1 MKIIKYEFT
10 KKNNYNIYLD
20 NGEVITLKESVITEN
35 ELLLKK
41 EINEELYNKL
51 IIDNRIY
58 ELYEVA
64 IKYINV
70 RLRSIKEIKDYLLKK
85 EKDTNIV
92 NIVCNRLIKNGY
104 LDDEIFTGAYIK
116 DKLNFTTMGDYKLK
130 KELERLGVESNI
142 IEEHLSNIDN
152 NLLEE
157 RIKKIIDK
165 DIRNNK
171 KYSGINLKN
180 KIYNH
185 LLSQGYSSSIVI
197 NIINTYDFQ
206 YIFLFISKN
215 INGDK
220 MKKIILVFTFLL
232 LLVGCSLSNSPTSKV
247 EDLLTKYQTLDKD
260 ITENIND
267 VVSKETLTEDQVERY
282 KSLIEKQYRNLTY
295 EVKDERYDGNNAT
308 ITVEIEVLDY
318 KKAINEVSASYLQR
332 DDYTVEEYNDT
343 KLAALE
349 QVKEKVLYTIDFDVN
364 KDTNGN
370 WRLANLNNET
380 IKKILGMY

>member
-1 MKIIKYEFT
+1 
-10 KKNNYNIYLD
+10 
-20 NGEVITLKESVITEN
+20 
-35 ELLLKK
+35 
-41 EINEELYNKL
+41 
-51 IIDNRIY
+51 
-58 ELYEVA
+58 
-64 IKYINV
+64 
-70 RLRSIKEIKDYLLKK
+70 
-85 EKDTNIV
+85 
-92 NIVCNRLIKNGY
+92 
-104 LDDEIFTGAYIK
+104 
-116 DKLNFTTMGDYKLK
+116 
-130 KELERLGVESNI
+130 
-142 IEEHLSNIDN
+142 
-152 NLLEE
+152 
-157 RIKKIIDK
+157 
-165 DIRNNK
+165 
-171 KYSGINLKN
+171 
-180 KIYNH
+180 
-185 LLSQGYSSSIVI
+185 
-197 NIINTYDFQ
+197 
-206 YIFLFISKN
+206 
-215 INGDK
+215 